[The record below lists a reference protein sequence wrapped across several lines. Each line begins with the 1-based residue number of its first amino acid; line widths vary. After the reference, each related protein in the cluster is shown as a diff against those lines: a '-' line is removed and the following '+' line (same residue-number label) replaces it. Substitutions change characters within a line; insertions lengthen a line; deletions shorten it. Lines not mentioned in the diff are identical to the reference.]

1 MAYSGDESSR
11 PEDNT
16 EPKRFE
22 QKNWVV
28 RYFRVCSDISHEN
41 SFIIFGVFFSLR
53 CRWALQWCIEV
64 TFVKHDG
71 IQLWI
76 GEAFWMFVLLL
87 LHFTWTFLPHFI
99 ECRSSPVSTAFF
111 HSIGCHWSNSLIEL
125 SPTSRCAKGFMPK
138 SRCPYGSTRPRIT
151 WPAYTR
157 NSGLIRG
164 QNGPPYTQQQINIP
178 LKLGKIDTN
187 TNSVW
192 TDKTCKFRMHT
203 KMVIKTSTKNRST
216 VFFSVCLLLSLFIHD
231 PSALKCVVCQYQ
243 LSNPSHCL
251 PLSTSHPP
259 HHLPH
264 MQICE

>member
-41 SFIIFGVFFSLR
+41 SFIIFGVFFFFAMSLSFAVVHWGDIR
-53 CRWALQWCIEV
+53 ETWRHSIMNRRSFLNVCIVIIALHLNVSTSFHRMSQ
-64 TFVKHDG
+64 
-71 IQLWI
+71 Q
-76 GEAFWMFVLLL
+76 
-87 LHFTWTFLPHFI
+87 
-99 ECRSSPVSTAFF
+99 SVSTAFF

-125 SPTSRCAKGFMPK
+125 SPISRCAKGFMPK
-138 SRCPYGSTRPRIT
+138 SRCLYGSTRPRIT

-164 QNGPPYTQQQINIP
+164 QNGPPYSQQHINIP
-178 LKLGKIDTN
+178 LKLGKID

-203 KMVIKTSTKNRST
+203 KMVIKTSTKNQST
-216 VFFSVCLLLSLFIHD
+216 VFFLFVCSCHCSSMTLLH
-231 PSALKCVVCQYQ
+231 
-243 LSNPSHCL
+243 
-251 PLSTSHPP
+251 
-259 HHLPH
+259 
-264 MQICE
+264 